1 MLKDFIWDFDGT
13 LYDTYPV
20 MTQALLTA
28 LHQFDIRDIDEAALY
43 RDLKI
48 HSVRSA
54 VQDFADQYQL
64 SANEL
69 TATYHQIEHQNQQ
82 APKPYPGAK
91 VVLEAVV
98 AHGGRNFLD
107 THRDRTVYD
116 YLAQNGLADYFSGGV
131 DASQDFPRKPDPSA
145 INAIVHQY
153 QLTPS
158 TTAMVGDR
166 RLDIDAGVNA
176 NVQTI
181 YFNVDGYNDAPNATY
196 QVEQLTD
203 ILPLINQA

>member
-28 LHQFDIRDIDEAALY
+28 LHQFNIRDIDKAALY

-91 VVLEAVV
+91 AVLEAVI

-145 INAIVHQY
+145 INAIVQQY